1 MFNSIHWHEYGFSGV
16 VDEIDG
22 LGVVGNIIANA
33 GLAPDMVIPAAA
45 VTFAVFIILAY
56 FIGNISPSTML
67 AKARGLDIKKEGSG
81 NAGTTNALRVMG
93 AKAGVITLVV
103 DVLKGVFA
111 VILPQILAG
120 EECAM
125 YCAVAVIIGHVWPV
139 IYKFKGGKGVATT
152 FGAIVAINPLLG
164 LWTLAVVIVTVLLTK
179 RMSAGSV
186 MGAAAFPMLCFF
198 NEPRFFVLGVVLA
211 AIVIIKHRANIERLI
226 QGEEPKL
233 GFLDK
238 NKKKE
243 VPQEEELN
251 EDSLVELTA
260 EEEAMA
266 TVEGEPVMRL
276 KQRKRHR
283 PSRLEMPEKVYYQPG
298 SKNNLKRRQIPKKN

>member
-16 VDEIDG
+16 VDEIEG
-22 LGVVGNIIANA
+22 LGLIGNIVENMQVEPNA
-33 GLAPDMVIPAAA
+33 VIPVAAM
-45 VTFAVFIILAY
+45 VYIVMILMAY

-67 AKARGLDIKKEGSG
+67 AKSKGLDIKKEGSG

-103 DVLKGVFA
+103 DVLKGVIA
-111 VILPQILAG
+111 VIVPQILAG

-139 IYKFKGGKGVATT
+139 VYKFKGGKGVATT
-152 FGAIVAINPLLG
+152 FGAILAINPVLG
-164 LWTLAVVIVTVLLTK
+164 LWTLAVVVVTVLISK

-186 MGAAAFPMLCFF
+186 MGAACFPILCFF
-198 NEPRFFVLGVVLA
+198 NEPQFFVMGLVLA
-211 AIVIIKHRANIERLI
+211 AVVIIKHRANIVRLMN
-226 QGEEPKL
+226 GEEPKL

-238 NKKKE
+238 DKKKE
-243 VPQEEELN
+243 KAQQEQAEVHEAVSEE
-251 EDSLVELTA
+251 TA
-260 EEEAMA
+260 EQME
-266 TVEGEPVMRL
+266 TVEWEPVMRL

-283 PSRLEMPEKVYYQPG
+283 PSRLEVPEKRYYEIG
-298 SKNNLKRRQIPKKN
+298 DRTNLRKRQVPKKN

>member
-16 VDEIDG
+16 VDEIEG
-22 LGVVGNIIANA
+22 LGVTGSIVAKMGVSTDAVLPIA
-33 GLAPDMVIPAAA
+33 V

-93 AKAGVITLVV
+93 AKAGIITLVV
-103 DVLKGVFA
+103 DVLKGVIA
-111 VILPQILAG
+111 VLLPQIMAG
-120 EECAM
+120 EACSM
-125 YCAVAVIIGHVWPV
+125 YCAVAVILGHVWPV

-152 FGAIVAINPLLG
+152 FGAILAINPLLG
-164 LWTLAVVIVTVLLTK
+164 FWTLAVVVVTVLITK

-186 MGAAAFPMLCFF
+186 MGAAAFPILCFF
-198 NEPRFFVLGVVLA
+198 NEPEFFVMGVVLA
-211 AIVIIKHRANIERLI
+211 AIVIIKHRANIVRLMEG
-226 QGEEPKL
+226 QEPKL

-238 NKKKE
+238 DKKKAKA
-243 VPQEEELN
+243 QEEEL
-251 EDSLVELTA
+251 VEITP

-283 PSRLEMPEKVYYQPG
+283 PARFEEPEKRYYVIG
-298 SKNNLKRRQIPKKN
+298 DRNNLKRRQIPKKN